1 MWERIGVIAAVVAIP
16 VSIWLA
22 VWTIRV
28 QRDTAGHLDYEF
40 ISGIRL
46 LAGEAARL
54 SSGLRVMS
62 GTQTVAD
69 PYLLL
74 VRLINTGR
82 RAISDEDFQ
91 GEPCKVVLDR
101 PVLSAEVADKSDSQ
115 MEVLAEWK
123 GSEARLPPTLFK
135 PREWVALAI
144 LTDGKP
150 DEQSVDL
157 RSPRIAKPREYKPRE
172 YGELAEMLSVIAG
185 AGLWGGILALLVPL
199 NRYVVQWDLLTQE
212 NADTVSGG
220 IMLAAIPFSII
231 VARRFSR
238 LMKKWFGRRAEA
250 MKII

>member
-1 MWERIGVIAAVVAIP
+1 
-16 VSIWLA
+16 
-22 VWTIRV
+22 
-28 QRDTAGHLDYEF
+28 
-40 ISGIRL
+40 
-46 LAGEAARL
+46 
-54 SSGLRVMS
+54 
-62 GTQTVAD
+62 
-69 PYLLL
+69 

-185 AGLWGGILALLVPL
+185 AGLWGGILALLVSL

-220 IMLAAIPFSII
+220 IMLAAIPVSII
-231 VARRFSR
+231 IARRFSR